1 MYKGQYG
8 EYAYWCKGVKGLIL
22 CSLNNL
28 KPKTLQTILLNT
40 TQLLAL
46 LFIEEGAFYGL
57 YSSKMCHYTK
67 FFLLLF
73 PNNNKFCPFSGLKGP
88 VIHMRSN
95 SNWFYASRRSCIFSL
110 RGLFS
115 LNNCLSELNY
125 GPLNAVHK
133 NWCADN
139 ILNFLNLTAYYA
151 AKFKIV

>member
-1 MYKGQYG
+1 MCTKDSM
-8 EYAYWCKGVKGLIL
+8 EDMHTDIRVLKGLIL

-28 KPKTLQTILLNT
+28 KPENT
-40 TQLLAL
+40 PDHFTEHNTVVG
-46 LFIEEGAFYGL
+46 ITFYRGRGFQWLVFFQNVSL
-57 YSSKMCHYTK
+57 YQVV
-67 FFLLLF
+67 FFQIT
-73 PNNNKFCPFSGLKGP
+73 KFCPFSGLKGP

-139 ILNFLNLTAYYA
+139 ILNFLNLAAYLNS
-151 AKFKIV
+151 